1 MRRRALQRLRV
12 LDQAVLRLASLEARR
27 KVWVWHHPGIVYA
40 TVASLSLIAVSGR
53 IESAGAINR
62 AVAVWGEPVV
72 ALVATDDIAI
82 GDDFTGR
89 WQKRSL
95 PAPAV
100 PGAAIVDAGRLEV
113 ARSTSRATAG
123 SVITEAHLSTSV
135 PIPEGWLGVPV
146 PRRGMRAGSG
156 DPVTVALDGRLVADR
171 AVVVAVDDDT
181 VTVAMPSGVAT
192 VVSSRPEDAVVLLA
206 PSAP

>member
-1 MRRRALQRLRV
+1 VRRRALQRLRV

-27 KVWVWHHPGIVYA
+27 KVWAWHHPGIVYA

-100 PGAAIVDAGRLEV
+100 PGAAIVDAGRLEG

-156 DPVTVALDGRLVADR
+156 DPVTVALDGRLVAD
-171 AVVVAVDDDT
+171 
-181 VTVAMPSGVAT
+181 
-192 VVSSRPEDAVVLLA
+192 
-206 PSAP
+206 

>member
-1 MRRRALQRLRV
+1 M
-12 LDQAVLRLASLEARR
+12 
-27 KVWVWHHPGIVYA
+27 
-40 TVASLSLIAVSGR
+40 
-53 IESAGAINR
+53 
-62 AVAVWGEPVV
+62 
-72 ALVATDDIAI
+72 
-82 GDDFTGR
+82 
-89 WQKRSL
+89 
-95 PAPAV
+95 
-100 PGAAIVDAGRLEV
+100 
-113 ARSTSRATAG
+113 
-123 SVITEAHLSTSV
+123 ITEAHLSTSV